1 MVLLSLRAC
10 GVALRSGVVYRVR
23 PAKGISQIFS
33 DLQRRML
40 GSTSLCGAIAQLG
53 ERLHGMQEVGGS
65 IPPGSTI
72 QCLRC
77 GIRRRVTQRSCC
89 NHSANWDCR
98 RRRRGGRI
106 QHVHHSG
113 RVCEEEVVNERPI
126 PKHGLG
132 SNSGTVGQQVIQ
144 LELGTVL
151 LALA

>member
-1 MVLLSLRAC
+1 MRQPRRAQNLHWAYDVVLLSLRAC

-72 QCLRC
+72 ESAGYSAYGLRPHRLEAQD
-77 GIRRRVTQRSCC
+77 IALSRR
-89 NHSANWDCR
+89 
-98 RRRRGGRI
+98 
-106 QHVHHSG
+106 
-113 RVCEEEVVNERPI
+113 
-126 PKHGLG
+126 
-132 SNSGTVGQQVIQ
+132 
-144 LELGTVL
+144 
-151 LALA
+151 